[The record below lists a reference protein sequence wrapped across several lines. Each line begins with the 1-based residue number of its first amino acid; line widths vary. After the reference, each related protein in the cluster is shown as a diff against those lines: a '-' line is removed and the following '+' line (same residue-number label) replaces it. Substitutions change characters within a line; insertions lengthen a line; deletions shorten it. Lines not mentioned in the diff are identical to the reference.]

1 MLLCAQRWSLGTYR
15 VEYDHIEID
24 MENELGRGG
33 FGTVRRGRFREQLV
47 AVKCLRSDESK
58 DIRVAYRL
66 VREMKIWSGIRHKN
80 ILPLIGFYL
89 SRKLDIAL
97 IVCPIAPYGSL
108 RDYVLHEKPNDG
120 RRLRLPPHSEHVMQ
134 ANALVNPQLRAVLS
148 DFGLA
153 VAASEAPSGLTTSR
167 GLIGSFRWWSPELF
181 DDTPRSTT
189 SDVWSWANLLVEVMK
204 ERVPYSWIKD
214 DIAVVKAIITGTL
227 PEPIDSL
234 SSPLNLWAVIG
245 VCWEVDQAKRATGS
259 DALMRLEA
267 LINAVEDTNSSHVAH
282 ELYTR
287 FELERNRADLD
298 AAIEYQQESL
308 QFYTRGHSHRLAAVR
323 DAALY
328 VYARFK
334 EDEKC
339 TDLDAAI
346 AYQ

>member
-1 MLLCAQRWSLGTYR
+1 
-15 VEYDHIEID
+15 
-24 MENELGRGG
+24 
-33 FGTVRRGRFREQLV
+33 
-47 AVKCLRSDESK
+47 
-58 DIRVAYRL
+58 
-66 VREMKIWSGIRHKN
+66 
-80 ILPLIGFYL
+80 
-89 SRKLDIAL
+89 
-97 IVCPIAPYGSL
+97 
-108 RDYVLHEKPNDG
+108 
-120 RRLRLPPHSEHVMQ
+120 MQ

-189 SDVWSWANLLVEVMK
+189 SDVWSWANLLVEVCFPIFRFAQTTLTQIKVMK

-334 EDEKC
+334 EDGKC